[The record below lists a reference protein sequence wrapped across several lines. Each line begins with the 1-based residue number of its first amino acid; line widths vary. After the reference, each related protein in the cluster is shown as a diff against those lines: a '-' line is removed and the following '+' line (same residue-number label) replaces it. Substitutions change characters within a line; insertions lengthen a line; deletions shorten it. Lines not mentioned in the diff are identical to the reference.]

1 MKNLSSFISGLVF
14 GIGLLLAGM
23 ANPAK
28 VLGFLDLAGIW
39 DPSLALVMGGAIA
52 VGLVAFTLAKRRS
65 DSLLQV
71 RMQLPNSRV
80 IDQPLVVGALLFG
93 IGWGIAGVCPGPAIV
108 AMGAGVP
115 QALIFVAA
123 MMTGMLAFE
132 LRKSYIQRKRAA
144 HA

>member
-132 LRKSYIQRKRAA
+132 LRKSHIQRKRAA

>member
-28 VLGFLDLAGIW
+28 VLGFLDLAGVW

-52 VGLVAFTLAKRRS
+52 VGLIAFTLAKRRS
-65 DSLLQV
+65 YSLLQV

-132 LRKSYIQRKRAA
+132 LRKSHIQRKRAT

>member
-108 AMGAGVP
+108 AMGAGIP